1 MSHQDGTTLDNDSL
15 KAMLTNMGYAPTDL
29 SKGYLIAIKR
39 DSWTY
44 NMQLVLSA
52 DQSKI
57 GINANLGK
65 VEDVSSVTADQ
76 WRILLEKNGDIDP
89 SSFYYDKDQM
99 KVYLHRTID
108 NRAVTPAIL
117 LKQIDNFTTNI
128 HETADAWS
136 FLK

>member
-57 GINANLGK
+57 GRSGSAKFIRSWK
-65 VEDVSSVTADQ
+65 
-76 WRILLEKNGDIDP
+76 
-89 SSFYYDKDQM
+89 
-99 KVYLHRTID
+99 
-108 NRAVTPAIL
+108 
-117 LKQIDNFTTNI
+117 
-128 HETADAWS
+128 
-136 FLK
+136 